1 MTDRTNVH
9 PLRIADAKRRIRHVF
24 VRDLELN
31 ANIGVYRREKGTLQ
45 PVRIN
50 IDLTVEETEGEVDDK
65 LENVVDY
72 GAVVEGIKAILAGG
86 HLNLVET
93 LAEKIA
99 AHCLEDARVKV
110 ARVRIEKLKVLPEA
124 QSVGVEIER
133 EAPLGYGL
141 CRATA

>member
-1 MTDRTNVH
+1 MSEAKNVF
-9 PLRIADAKRRIRHVF
+9 PLRIADAKKRIRHVF
-24 VRDLELN
+24 VRDLELE
-31 ANIGVYRREKGTLQ
+31 ANIGVYKREKGKSQ

-50 IDLTVEETEGEVDDK
+50 VDLTVEETDGEVGDK

-72 GAVVEGIKAILAGG
+72 GAVVDGIKAILAQG

-99 AHCLEDARVKV
+99 AHCLEDERVKV
-110 ARVRIEKLKVLPEA
+110 ARVRIEKLKILPEA

-133 EAPLGYGL
+133 E
-141 CRATA
+141 RER

>member
-9 PLRIADAKRRIRHVF
+9 PLRIADAKKRIRHVF

-50 IDLTVEETEGEVDDK
+50 LDLTVEETEGEVDDK

-93 LAEKIA
+93 LAEKVA
-99 AHCLEDARVKV
+99 AHCLEDVRVKV

-133 EAPLGYGL
+133 EAE
-141 CRATA
+141 R

>member
-50 IDLTVEETEGEVDDK
+50 LDLTVEETDGPVDDK

-72 GAVVEGIKAILAGG
+72 GAVVEGIKTILAGG

-99 AHCLEDARVKV
+99 AHCLEDKRVKV
-110 ARVRIEKLKVLPEA
+110 ARVRIEKLKILPEA

-133 EAPLGYGL
+133 EAD
-141 CRATA
+141 R

>member
-110 ARVRIEKLKVLPEA
+110 ARVRIEKLEVVPEA

-133 EAPLGYGL
+133 EA
-141 CRATA
+141 

>member
-1 MTDRTNVH
+1 MSERANVH
-9 PLRIADAKRRIRHVF
+9 PLRIADAKKRIRHVF
-24 VRDLELN
+24 VRDLELD

-72 GAVVEGIKAILAGG
+72 GAVVDGVKAILAGG

-99 AHCLEDARVKV
+99 AHCLEDTRVKV

-133 EAPLGYGL
+133 EAE
-141 CRATA
+141 R

>member
-1 MTDRTNVH
+1 MSERPKVH

-31 ANIGVYRREKGTLQ
+31 ANIGVYHREKGQLQ

-50 IDLTVEETEGEVDDK
+50 LDLTVEETDGDIEDK

-72 GAVVEGIKAILAGG
+72 GAVVDGIKGILAGG
-86 HLNLVET
+86 HMNLVET
-93 LAEKIA
+93 LAEKVA
-99 AHCLEDARVKV
+99 AHCLADKRVKV
-110 ARVRIEKLKVLPEA
+110 ARVRIEKLKVLAEA

-133 EAPLGYGL
+133 EAE
-141 CRATA
+141 R

>member
-1 MTDRTNVH
+1 MSERSKVQ

-31 ANIGVYRREKGTLQ
+31 ANIGVYHREKGQLQ

-50 IDLTVEETEGEVDDK
+50 LDLTVEETDGDIEDK

-93 LAEKIA
+93 LAEKVA
-99 AHCLEDARVKV
+99 AHCLSDKRVKV
-110 ARVRIEKLKVLPEA
+110 ARVRIEKLKVLAEA

-133 EAPLGYGL
+133 EAE
-141 CRATA
+141 R

>member
-1 MTDRTNVH
+1 LSERKNVH
-9 PLRIADAKRRIRHVF
+9 PLRIADAKKRIRHVF

-50 IDLTVEETEGEVDDK
+50 LDLTVEETEGEVDDK

-72 GAVVEGIKAILAGG
+72 GAVVEGIKTILAGG

-99 AHCLEDARVKV
+99 AHCLEDKRVKV
-110 ARVRIEKLKVLPEA
+110 ARVRIEKLKILPEA

-133 EAPLGYGL
+133 EAE
-141 CRATA
+141 R

>member
-1 MTDRTNVH
+1 MDKH
-9 PLRIADAKRRIRHVF
+9 QPLRIADAKKRIRHVF

-31 ANIGVYRREKGTLQ
+31 ANIGVYHREKGQLQ

-50 IDLTVEETEGEVDDK
+50 VDLTVEEADGDIGDR

-72 GAVVEGIKAILAGG
+72 GAVVDGIKAILAGG

-93 LAEKIA
+93 LAEKVA
-99 AHCLEDARVKV
+99 AFCLADSRVRV
-110 ARVRIEKLKVLPEA
+110 ARVRIEKLKIIAEA

-133 EAPLGYGL
+133 EA
-141 CRATA
+141 

>member
-1 MTDRTNVH
+1 MSERPKIQ

-31 ANIGVYRREKGTLQ
+31 ANIGVYHREKGQMQ

-50 IDLTVEETEGEVDDK
+50 LDLTVEETDGDIDDK

-72 GAVVEGIKAILAGG
+72 GAVVDGIKAILAGG

-93 LAEKIA
+93 LAEKVA
-99 AHCLEDARVKV
+99 AHCLADKRVKV
-110 ARVRIEKLKVLPEA
+110 ARVRIEKLKVLAEA

-133 EAPLGYGL
+133 EAEG
-141 CRATA
+141 

>member
-1 MTDRTNVH
+1 MSERTKVQ
-9 PLRIADAKRRIRHVF
+9 PLRIADAQKRIRHVF

-31 ANIGVYRREKGTLQ
+31 ANIGVYHREKGQMQ

-50 IDLTVEETEGEVDDK
+50 LDLTVEETDGDIDDK

-72 GAVVEGIKAILAGG
+72 GAVVDGIKAILAGG

-93 LAEKIA
+93 LAEKVA
-99 AHCLEDARVKV
+99 AHCLADKRVKV
-110 ARVRIEKLKVLPEA
+110 ARVRIEKLKVLAEA

-133 EAPLGYGL
+133 EAE
-141 CRATA
+141 R